1 MYYICRLL
9 KTKVNIEFGKKI
21 VALRNAKGISQEELA
36 YRCGIHR
43 AYMGT
48 IERGEKSVTLNTI
61 EKIAK
66 GLEIDLTELFADI
79 DYGKE
84 EE

>member
-1 MYYICRLL
+1 MKSKINTR
-9 KTKVNIEFGKKI
+9 FGLKI
-21 VALRNAKGISQEELA
+21 VELRKQAGISQDELA
-36 YRCGIHR
+36 YRSNIHR

-66 GLEIDLTELFADI
+66 GLDVKVKDLFDW
-79 DYGKE
+79 E
-84 EE
+84 E